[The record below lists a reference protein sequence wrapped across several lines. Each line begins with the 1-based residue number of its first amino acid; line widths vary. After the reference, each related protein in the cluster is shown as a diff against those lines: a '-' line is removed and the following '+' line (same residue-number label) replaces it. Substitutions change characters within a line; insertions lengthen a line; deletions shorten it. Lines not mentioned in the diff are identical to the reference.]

1 MQVAGYNHDEEAVL
15 DFRIAYHS
23 GRGPASVPEDSE
35 APPTPEPIGRVLTL
49 PAHIRYVPSLQASS
63 SCRCR
68 FECGAASL
76 AVSPKTNFR
85 AAGEQRDLL

>member
-15 DFRIAYHS
+15 DFRIAYHG

-35 APPTPEPIGRVLTL
+35 APPPPEPIGRLLTL

-63 SCRCR
+63 CCPVQTWMWCSKPCRA
-68 FECGAASL
+68 F
-76 AVSPKTNFR
+76 
-85 AAGEQRDLL
+85 